1 MISKEVEESLSNS
14 FSEITFRGRILDDS
28 NQFTFGSFDEIITR
42 ADSVTGETQ
51 SQALESSM
59 SLIEEESSIF
69 GIAVPE
75 MRTQSS
81 ECLSNTQPPG
91 RRFDA
96 LRRVIQA
103 NVEARLAIEKRVAE
117 SKRCLC
123 FD

>member
-1 MISKEVEESLSNS
+1 MISKDVEESLSDY
-14 FSEITFRGRILDDS
+14 SEITFRGRILDDS

-59 SLIEEESSIF
+59 CFLEEESSLF
-69 GIAVPE
+69 SIAVPE

-81 ECLSNTQPPG
+81 ECLSKTQPPG
-91 RRFDA
+91 KRIDA
-96 LRRVIQA
+96 LRKVIQA
-103 NVEARLAIEKRVAE
+103 NVEARLAIEKKVAG